1 VVVSADGN
9 FGIVDALVITDGT
22 AEVYNLT
29 VDEAHTYFVG
39 DGAWL
44 VHNACHTHG
53 NNNID
58 YRRRKSTNDI
68 LSEAPDGT
76 VRVGRWM
83 GQTEY
88 DDMITTGKV
97 QERLGGTYGS
107 LNGSETFRPQN
118 PNHIYVEFDIPA
130 SSPWWL
136 TNDRNGWIVIITP
149 GSTNATTWE
158 LITKRSIT
166 EMPTATQIVKVK

>member
-1 VVVSADGN
+1 
-9 FGIVDALVITDGT
+9 VDALVITNGT

-83 GQTEY
+83 PQTEY
-88 DDMITTGKV
+88 DDIVRTGRV
-97 QERLGGTYGS
+97 QEKREGTYAS
-107 LNGSETFRPQN
+107 LDGPDTFSPQRPT
-118 PNHIYVEFDIPA
+118 HIYVEFDIPA
-130 SSPWWL
+130 NSPWWL
-136 TNDRNGWIVIITP
+136 TDDAKGWIVIITP
-149 GSTNATTWE
+149 KSSNATKWE
-158 LITKRSIT
+158 YFTGVAII
-166 EMPTATQIVKVK
+166 EMPTATNIVKVK